1 MDHEVASIIVQTQP
15 VENSAMALNDNGSV
29 CTAEEPPPSPTQQDI
44 PNAEEGEVRKKK
56 QSINSHYGHQIGF
69 YSTLSLILNAG
80 LMIYAQ
86 VGLSGVVLSSLDPN
100 IAIIPSQETNNNTS
114 SISNNSTVTE
124 KCNEQDNQ
132 IWQRNNGET
141 TLPSQTDYCSRSY
154 NNNGCLAN
162 TTCIQDCFQT
172 LHNYSISCST
182 CFGNI
187 LPCGISAGCTFI
199 CLADGTTIECYNC
212 LESCRDEFYVC
223 SGFDMN
229 GNIRG
234 NSSGNSMVVEEDEN
248 LLSTVDGS
256 TNDTTPLTTS
266 AAASSTT
273 SNTCPQYNPSTVSEW
288 YNVYNI
294 TYGQSIS
301 DAWNGGAEFLAIIII
316 LFSGIW
322 PYVKNIILVIVW
334 YVPMTVHRQYSI
346 LLWLSRLSKYTL
358 VDVFA
363 VVGILVGVQ
372 ITLSIGSI
380 SFVSRAEPRFA
391 IIAFFLATLW
401 EYVQIEIIKLMHER
415 MIVSGS
421 RRENDNSDIQDD
433 ADISSKKSIIFSQ
446 LSIPAS
452 ISFASVCLYVYG
464 ALMELVYIKS
474 ESNGCIKSYNLV
486 SLGNAL
492 VNDLSLTD
500 NEASGMT
507 WFLYIVYIILVLA
520 LPILAHLLQLFF
532 IAGGATSKLLIK
544 YISAISCF
552 ASVEVLLIGTL
563 GIESKFEEFI
573 SSIAGDENA
582 GFIDLK
588 SELGSGFFIL
598 IAYCVVAGF
607 LQFKME
613 SLVVPKVS

>member
-15 VENSAMALNDNGSV
+15 VDNAAMVLDNDSANI
-29 CTAEEPPPSPTQQDI
+29 CTTEEPPPPSSPTTNA
-44 PNAEEGEVRKKK
+44 PNSVDDEELPKKK
-56 QSINSHYGHQIGF
+56 QSINDHYGHQIGF

-100 IAIIPSQETNNNTS
+100 IAIIPSQETNNNNTS
-114 SISNNSTVTE
+114 TSNNSTTTGE

-132 IWQRNNGET
+132 IWRLNNGEA

-154 NNNGCLAN
+154 NNGGCLAN
-162 TTCIQDCFQT
+162 TSCIQDCFQT
-172 LHNYSISCST
+172 LYNYSIECST
-182 CFGNI
+182 CFANI
-187 LPCGISAGCTFI
+187 IPCGISVGCTFI
-199 CLADGTTIECYNC
+199 CLADGTTTECYNC
-212 LESCRDEFYVC
+212 LEDCRDEFYVC

-229 GNIRG
+229 V
-234 NSSGNSMVVEEDEN
+234 NSSNSMLVEEDEKV
-248 LLSTVDGS
+248 LSATADGS
-256 TNDTTPLTTS
+256 TNEATTPLTTS
-266 AAASSTT
+266 AASSI
-273 SNTCPQYNPSTVSEW
+273 SSTCPQYNPNTVSEW

-301 DAWNGGAEFLAIIII
+301 DAWNGGAEFLAILII

-380 SFVSRAEPRFA
+380 TFVSRAEPRFA
-391 IIAFFLATLW
+391 IIAFFLATAW
-401 EYVQIEIIKLMHER
+401 EYVQIEVIKIMHER
-415 MIVSGS
+415 MVLVSDR
-421 RRENDNSDIQDD
+421 RRENDNYDIQQTEEG
-433 ADISSKKSIIFSQ
+433 SKKSVIFSH

-507 WFLYIVYIILVLA
+507 WFLYIVYITLILA
-520 LPILAHLLQLFF
+520 LPILAHLLQLFY
-532 IAGGATSKLLIK
+532 IAGGAASKTLIK

-588 SELGSGFFIL
+588 SGLGSGFFIL

>member
-15 VENSAMALNDNGSV
+15 VDNSAMALDNDSANV
-29 CTAEEPPPSPTQQDI
+29 CTEEELPPSSPTQ
-44 PNAEEGEVRKKK
+44 NAEVDEEK
-56 QSINSHYGHQIGF
+56 QSINDHYGHQIGF

-100 IAIIPSQETNNNTS
+100 IAIIPSQESINNNTS
-114 SISNNSTVTE
+114 TTSNNSTEE

-132 IWQRNNGET
+132 IWQTNNGET

-154 NNNGCLAN
+154 NNIGCLAN

-172 LHNYSISCST
+172 LYNYSISCST
-182 CFGNI
+182 CFANI
-187 LPCGISAGCTFI
+187 LPCGISIGCTFI
-199 CLADGTTIECYNC
+199 CLADGTTVECYNC
-212 LESCRDEFYVC
+212 LVDCRDEFYGC

-229 GNIRG
+229 VA
-234 NSSGNSMVVEEDEN
+234 SGGIGSSMVVVDEEDDKV
-248 LLSTVDGS
+248 STTADGS
-256 TNDTTPLTTS
+256 TNEAIPLTTS
-266 AAASSTT
+266 AAASTT
-273 SNTCPQYNPSTVSEW
+273 SNTCPQYNPSSVSEW

-301 DAWNGGAEFLAIIII
+301 DAWNGGAEFLAILII

-363 VVGILVGVQ
+363 VIGILVGVQ

-380 SFVSRAEPRFA
+380 TFVSRAEPRFA
-391 IIAFFLATLW
+391 IIAFFLATAW
-401 EYVQIEIIKLMHER
+401 EFVQIEIIKIMHER
-415 MIVSGS
+415 MVLVSDR
-421 RRENDNSDIQDD
+421 RRENDNNDIQDD
-433 ADISSKKSIIFSQ
+433 ADRSSKKSVIFSH
-446 LSIPAS
+446 LWIPAF

-500 NEASGMT
+500 NEAAGMT
-507 WFLYIVYIILVLA
+507 WFLYIVYVTLVLA
-520 LPILAHLLQLFF
+520 LPILAHLLQLFY
-532 IAGGATSKLLIK
+532 IAGGAKSKTLIK

-588 SELGSGFFIL
+588 SGLGSGFFIL